1 MLLTIYVLYRTMQI
15 KRSLITTKNG
25 KQVNIPIDF
34 LRALEMEE
42 ETEIF
47 IDIEKVH
54 GINCLILTNQRFN
67 D

>member
-1 MLLTIYVLYRTMQI
+1 MQI